1 MSTRKPA
8 EWLPACYKHQV
19 RPIALLLS
27 LAFLQSP
34 SALPPTR
41 DQLLSLFGA
50 YFETLRVQAGIPGM
64 AAAIVGDT
72 DIIWDQGFGLQD
84 IGNGITTRADT
95 PFHFD
100 GLTQLLTTTMVLRCM
115 EEGKLRLDV
124 PLSQYLASVPEPNA
138 TVAQLLTHTSGPPTS
153 LTFSYNVQRLQPLT
167 LLMPAC
173 FDRSFRQAFKNL
185 LLDRLAM
192 VDSVPGPDAAM
203 PTLPPTDLATPAEVS
218 RYSGVMA
225 RLAVPYAVSAQ
236 GTTGSHYS
244 VTTLGA
250 GTGLISTVRD
260 FAKFDLALRQGI
272 LLRGDTLMAAWTPP
286 VGSNGLPLPHGMG
299 WFVQSYNGEPIVWQF
314 GSDTNASSSLI
325 MTLPARG
332 ITLILVANSDGLAK
346 PASLVAGDVTVSPF
360 ARVFLGLVVK

>member
-8 EWLPACYKHQV
+8 EWLLACYKRQV

-27 LAFLQSP
+27 LALLQSP
-34 SALPPTR
+34 SVLPPTR
-41 DQLLSLFGA
+41 GQLLSLFDA

-72 DIIWDQGFGLQD
+72 DIIWEQGFGLQD
-84 IGNGITTRADT
+84 IGNGITTRTDT

-100 GLTQLLTTTMVLRCM
+100 GLTQLLTATMALRCM
-115 EEGKLRLDV
+115 EDGKLLLDA
-124 PLSQYLASVPEPNA
+124 PLSQYLDSVPEPNA
-138 TVAQLLTHTSGPPTS
+138 TVRQLLTHTSGPPGN
-153 LTFSYNVQRLQPLT
+153 LTFSYNVARLEPLKS
-167 LLMPAC
+167 LMPGC
-173 FDRSFRQAFKNL
+173 FNLSFRRAFQSL

-203 PTLPPTDLATPAEVS
+203 PALPPTDLATPAEAS
-218 RYSGVMA
+218 RYNGVMA

-272 LLRGDTLMAAWTPP
+272 LLRGDTLTAAWTPP
-286 VGSNGLPLPHGMG
+286 VGGNGLALPHGIG
-299 WFVQSYNGEPIVWQF
+299 WFVQSYNGELIVWQF
-314 GSDTNASSSLI
+314 GSDTNASSSLV

-346 PASLVAGDVTVSPF
+346 PASLAGGDVTVSPF

>member
-8 EWLPACYKHQV
+8 GRRPACYKQRV

-27 LAFLQSP
+27 LALLQSP
-34 SALPPTR
+34 RALPPTR
-41 DQLLSLFGA
+41 DQLLSLFSA
-50 YFETLRVQAGIPGM
+50 YFDALRAQAGIPGM

-100 GLTQLLTTTMVLRCM
+100 GLTQLLTTTMLLRCM

-124 PLSQYLASVPEPNA
+124 PLSQYLDAVPEPNA
-138 TVAQLLTHTSGPPTS
+138 TVAQLLTHTSGPPAS
-153 LTFSYNVQRLQPLT
+153 LSFSYNVARLEPLK

-192 VDSVPGPDAAM
+192 VDSVPGPDAGL
-203 PTLPPTDLATPAEVS
+203 PSLPPTDLATPAEAS

-225 RLAVPYAVSAQ
+225 RLAAPYAVSAQ
-236 GTTGSHYS
+236 GTTGSHYL
-244 VTTLGA
+244 VATLDA

-260 FAKFDLALRQGI
+260 FAKFDLALKQGV
-272 LLRGDTLMAAWTPP
+272 LLRGDTLTAAWTPP
-286 VGSNGLPLPHGMG
+286 LGGNGLPLPHGMG
-299 WFVQSYNGEPIVWQF
+299 WFVQSYNGEPVVWQF
-314 GSDTNASSSLI
+314 GSDTNASSSLVL
-325 MTLPARG
+325 TLPARG

>member
-1 MSTRKPA
+1 
-8 EWLPACYKHQV
+8 V

-27 LAFLQSP
+27 LVLLQSP
-34 SALPPTR
+34 SALFQSSSALPPTR

-50 YFETLRVQAGIPGM
+50 YFEALRQQAGIPGM

-84 IGNGITTRADT
+84 IGNGIATRADT

-100 GLTQLLTTTMVLRCM
+100 GLTQPLTATILLRCM
-115 EEGKLRLDV
+115 EEGRLRLDV
-124 PLSQYLASVPEPNA
+124 PLSQYLGSAPEPNA
-138 TVAQLLTHTSGPPTS
+138 TVAQLLSHSSGPPTNQ
-153 LTFSYNVQRLQPLT
+153 TFSYNLARLEPLKA
-167 LLMPAC
+167 LMPAC
-173 FDRSFRQAFKNL
+173 FDRSFRQAFRDL

-192 VDSVPGPDAAM
+192 VDSMPGPDAAL
-203 PTLPPTDLATPAEVS
+203 PSLPPAELATPADAD
-218 RYSGVMA
+218 RYNRVLM
-225 RLAVPYAVSAQ
+225 RLAAPYAVSAQ

-272 LLRGDTLMAAWTPP
+272 LVRSDTLAAAWTPP

-299 WFVQSYNGEPIVWQF
+299 WFVQSYNGEPLVWQF
-314 GSDTNASSSLI
+314 GSDTNASSSLLL
-325 MTLPARG
+325 TLPARG
-332 ITLILVANSDGLAK
+332 LTLILVANSDGLAK
-346 PASLVAGDVTVSPF
+346 PASLVGGDITVSPF

>member
-1 MSTRKPA
+1 
-8 EWLPACYKHQV
+8 
-19 RPIALLLS
+19 LS
-27 LAFLQSP
+27 LALLQT

-50 YFETLRVQAGIPGM
+50 YFEALRVQAGIPGM

-84 IGNGITTRADT
+84 IGNGIATRADT

-100 GLTQLLTTTMVLRCM
+100 GLTQLFTTTMALRCM
-115 EEGKLRLDV
+115 EEGRLRLDV
-124 PLSQYLASVPEPNA
+124 PLSQYLDSTPEPSA
-138 TVAQLLTHTSGPPTS
+138 TVAQLLTHTSGPPAS
-153 LTFSYNVQRLQPLT
+153 PTFSYNVARLEPLK

-173 FDRSFRQAFKNL
+173 FDRSFRQAFKSV

-192 VDSVPGPDAAM
+192 FDSVPGPDAAL
-203 PTLPPTDLATPAEVS
+203 PSLPPSDLATPAEAS
-218 RYSGVMA
+218 RYSRVMT

-272 LLRGDTLMAAWTPP
+272 LLRGETVAAAWTPP
-286 VGSNGLPLPHGMG
+286 VGANGLPLPHGMG
-299 WFVQSYNGEPIVWQF
+299 WFVQSYNGEPVVWQF
-314 GSDTNASSSLI
+314 GSDTNASSALVL
-325 MTLPARG
+325 TLPARG

>member
-1 MSTRKPA
+1 
-8 EWLPACYKHQV
+8 
-19 RPIALLLS
+19 
-27 LAFLQSP
+27 
-34 SALPPTR
+34 LPPTR

-50 YFETLRVQAGIPGM
+50 YFEALRVQAGIPGM

-84 IGNGITTRADT
+84 LGRGIATRADT
-95 PFHFD
+95 PFQFN

-115 EEGKLRLDV
+115 EEGHLRLDV
-124 PLSQYLASVPEPNA
+124 PLSQYLDSVPEPNA

-153 LTFSYNVQRLQPLT
+153 LTFSYNVARLEPLK

-192 VDSVPGPDAAM
+192 VDSVPGPDAAT
-203 PTLPPTDLATPAEVS
+203 PLLPPTDLATPAEAD
-218 RYSGVMA
+218 RYSRVMA
-225 RLAVPYAVSAQ
+225 RLAIPYAVSAQ
-236 GTTGSHYS
+236 GTSGSHYS

-272 LLRGDTLMAAWTPP
+272 LLRSGTLTSAWTPP
-286 VGSNGLPLPHGMG
+286 VDANGLALPHGMG
-299 WFVQSYNGEPIVWQF
+299 WFVQSYNGELVVWQF
-314 GSDTNASSSLI
+314 GSDTNASSSLLL
-325 MTLPARG
+325 TLPARG

-346 PASLVAGDVTVSPF
+346 PATLVAGDVTVSPF
-360 ARVFLGLVVK
+360 ARIFLGLVVK